1 MIFWFAL
8 VLQSGGY
15 RKIHILMSEKKK
27 NPHFYGENIVF
38 NLHHVKVMMETLAV
52 TLL

>member
-8 VLQSGGY
+8 VLQSVSY
-15 RKIHILMSEKKK
+15 LKVHILMSEKKK
-27 NPHFYGENIVF
+27 NSPFYGENIAF
-38 NLHHVKVMMETLAV
+38 NLHHVKVMMKTLKV